1 MTSCSSNVGKIQ
13 ERINSLGFVEK
24 FLSGLNSVVRWECS
38 ILDMQ
43 DFSVATVKLEVRHF
57 QSGLTAVLLF
67 IPISTS

>member
-1 MTSCSSNVGKIQ
+1 
-13 ERINSLGFVEK
+13 
-24 FLSGLNSVVRWECS
+24 
-38 ILDMQ
+38 MQ